1 MRISIQ
7 LSTAAL
13 FLASSAHAG
22 VYLEMSDHDLTTG
35 KMTGRDIMYV
45 QQGKARMEDANGR
58 RLTIFRDNTMIEVD
72 KTDKTYEVIDKA
84 AMAQMAGRMNQM
96 YAKMQER
103 LAAMPPDQRAQME
116 KMMAQMGGKG
126 VGPAAPQTH
135 KHDVVDLGSSGSAAG
150 RSCHL
155 WNKTRDG
162 APEEQL
168 CVVSASSLPGSDEML
183 TWMQEMG
190 DFFGQFREAM
200 RAQGGAAANMGS
212 TVTNGM
218 TQEIEILHKMN
229 GFPASTR
236 RYTPAGKLADTEQV
250 LTKWQE
256 QSIPAS
262 MFEVP
267 AGYTKKVMKGPAGNE

>member
-7 LSTAAL
+7 LSIAAL
-13 FLASSAHAG
+13 FVAGRVYAG
-22 VYLEMSDHDLTTG
+22 VYLETSDHDLTTG

-45 QQGKARMEDANGR
+45 QQGKARMEDANGH
-58 RLTIFRDNTMIEVD
+58 RLTIFRDNTMIQID
-72 KTDKTYEVIDKA
+72 KTDRTYRVIDKA
-84 AMAQMAGRMNQM
+84 AMAQMAGGMNQM

-103 LAAMPPDQRAQME
+103 MAAMPPEQRAQME
-116 KMMAQMGGKG
+116 KMMAQMGGKAG
-126 VGPAAPQTH
+126 GPAAPQTH

-150 RSCHL
+150 RGCHL

-168 CVVSASSLPGSDEML
+168 CVVPAGSLPGSDEML
-183 TWMQEMG
+183 TLMQQMS
-190 DFFGQFREAM
+190 DFSGQFRDAM
-200 RAQGGAAANMGS
+200 SAQGGAAAKMGS
-212 TVTNGM
+212 TVTGGM
-218 TQEIEILHKMN
+218 TQEIEVLRKLN

-236 RYTPAGKLADTEQV
+236 RYTSAGQLEDTEMV

-262 MFEVP
+262 MFEIP
-267 AGYTKKVMKGPAGNE
+267 AGYTKKEMKGLAGN

>member
-1 MRISIQ
+1 MRILIHVSIAS
-7 LSTAAL
+7 LI
-13 FLASSAHAG
+13 LAGSAHAG

-35 KMTGRDIMYV
+35 KITGRDIMYV
-45 QQGKARMEDANGR
+45 QQGKARIEDASGR
-58 RLTIFRDNTMIEVD
+58 RLTIFRDNTMIEVNI
-72 KTDKTYEVIDKA
+72 TDKTYEVVDKA

-96 YAKMQER
+96 YAKMQAR
-103 LAAMPPDQRAQME
+103 LAAMPPEQRAQME
-116 KMMAQMGGKG
+116 SMMAKMGGKG
-126 VGPAAPQTH
+126 GGMAAPQTH
-135 KHDVVDLGSSGSAAG
+135 KQDVVDLGGSGSAAG
-150 RSCHL
+150 RRCHL

-168 CVVSASSLPGSDEML
+168 CVVPASSLPGSDEML
-183 TWMQEMG
+183 TWMQQMG

-200 RAQGGAAANMGS
+200 HAQGGPAANMGS
-212 TVTNGM
+212 SVTNGM
-218 TQEIEILHKMN
+218 TQEIEIVHKLN

-256 QSIPAS
+256 QSVPAS

-267 AGYTKKVMKGPAGNE
+267 AGFTRKEMKGMAGNE